1 VLRLRY
7 QQRSTGCTTQSDTGS
22 PTAAVS
28 PVISRDRPTVPLST
42 MSYSCGVT
50 VMAVSS
56 PPFSVRASL
65 SAWTLRRWALASA
78 VASGTAVLVGLPT
91 AIISSGYF
99 TRMTAV
105 LWWNYPVWILGSVL
119 AGLAFAACDQSS
131 SGTVAGGGGGGV
143 TLGGV
148 LTALAVGCPSCNSL
162 VVAALGRP
170 GALTIW
176 ASLQPV
182 VAIIALALLTRSML
196 RRLRAEPACPTPPSA
211 ATLPL

>member
-1 VLRLRY
+1 
-7 QQRSTGCTTQSDTGS
+7 
-22 PTAAVS
+22 
-28 PVISRDRPTVPLST
+28 
-42 MSYSCGVT
+42 
-50 VMAVSS
+50 MAVSS
-56 PPFSVRASL
+56 PPFSVGASL

-78 VASGTAVLVGLPT
+78 CASGTAVLVGLPT

-105 LWWNYPVWILGSVL
+105 VWWNYPVWILGSVL

-131 SGTVAGGGGGGV
+131 SGTVAGGGAGV
-143 TLGGV
+143 TVGGV

-162 VVAALGRP
+162 VVAALGRS

-182 VAIIALALLTRSML
+182 VAIIALALLTRSLL
-196 RRLRAEPACPTPPSA
+196 RRLRAEPVCPATPSA